1 MADAA
6 AAAEFVKQLL
16 REQHEAAVDI
26 FRRLSDRI
34 DAVAARLETL
44 ETALKD
50 IEARNAVTLHRP
62 AYVGY

>member
-6 AAAEFVKQLL
+6 AAAEYVKQLL
-16 REQHEAAVDI
+16 REQHEAAIAV
-26 FRRLSDRI
+26 FKTLSDRI
-34 DAVAARLETL
+34 DTIAARMQTL

-50 IEARNAVTLHRP
+50 IEARNATALHRP

>member
-6 AAAEFVKQLL
+6 AAAEYVTQLL
-16 REQHEAAVDI
+16 RDQHQAAVEV
-26 FRRLSDRI
+26 FKRLSDRI
-34 DAVAARLETL
+34 DAIAARLETL

-50 IEARNAVTLHRP
+50 IEARNATSLHRP